1 MTLRVQY
8 AVVGSNVDNLCQ
20 HGRKLRAG
28 NNFNQFAFDDQGKSF
43 GAEGTVVAEL
53 VFTTAM
59 TGYLETLTDPSYY
72 GQIVLQTFPLIGNY
86 GIIREDFES
95 AKPALRGYIVKDPC
109 DHPSNFRG
117 SSSLDEYLKSEGVVG
132 LYGIDTRALTKRIRE
147 HGVMNAVLTTDPEKA
162 VADGLKDFTIVNAVP
177 SVTTESIKVTPS
189 ASNGPRIV
197 LWDFG
202 AKDNIERELAKR
214 GATVIRMPAASTREE
229 ILAQE
234 PDALM
239 LSNGPGDPE
248 EATNV
253 IEQLRLLAE
262 DKIPTFGICLGHQL
276 LALAHGFS
284 TFKLKYGHRGANQ
297 PVRDLVTDR
306 IFITSQNH
314 GYAVDNDT
322 IDTTIAMKRFI
333 NSNDGTCEGIDYLNE
348 PTFSVQYHPEA
359 CGGPKDTAYLF
370 DRFFDMMEGK

>member
-1 MTLRVQY
+1 MSKKAY
-8 AVVGSNVDNLCQ
+8 LCLED
-20 HGRKLRAG
+20 GTVL
-28 NNFNQFAFDDQGKSF
+28 QGKSF

-95 AKPALRGYIVKDPC
+95 AQPALRGYIVKEPC
-109 DHPSNFRG
+109 DFPSNFRG

-162 VADGLKDFTIVNAVP
+162 IVDGLKEFAITNAVP
-177 SVTTESIKVTPS
+177 SVTTESIKVAPS
-189 ASNGPRIV
+189 ANNSPRVV

-202 AKDNIERELAKR
+202 AKDNIERELLKR
-214 GATVIRMPAASTREE
+214 GATVIRMPASSSRED

-239 LSNGPGDPE
+239 LSNGPGDPA
-248 EATNV
+248 EAQDV
-253 IEQLRLLAE
+253 IAQLRLLAA

-322 IDTTIAMKRFI
+322 IDSAIAMKRFI

>member
-1 MTLRVQY
+1 MSKKAY
-8 AVVGSNVDNLCQ
+8 LCLED
-20 HGRKLRAG
+20 GTVL
-28 NNFNQFAFDDQGKSF
+28 QGKSF

-86 GIIREDFES
+86 GIIPEDFES
-95 AKPALRGYIVKDPC
+95 VGPALRGYIVKDPC
-109 DHPSNFRG
+109 EHPSNFRG
-117 SSSLDEYLKSEGVVG
+117 SSTLDAYLKKEGIVG

-162 VADGLKDFTIVNAVP
+162 VADGLSTFAITNAVP
-177 SVTTESIKVTPS
+177 SVTTAATKTIPS
-189 ASNGPRIV
+189 ETNGPRVV

-202 AKDNIERELAKR
+202 AKDNIERELVKR
-214 GATVIRMPAASTREE
+214 GAAVIRMPASSTRED
-229 ILAQE
+229 ILAQQ

-239 LSNGPGDPE
+239 LSNGPGDPA
-248 EATNV
+248 EAQD
-253 IEQLRLLAE
+253 IIAELRKLSA
-262 DKIPTFGICLGHQL
+262 DKLPTFGICLGHQL

-322 IDTTIAMKRFI
+322 IDPKVASKRFI

-359 CGGPKDTAYLF
+359 CGGPKDTAFLF
-370 DRFFDMMEGK
+370 DRFFDMMEVK

>member
-1 MTLRVQY
+1 MSKKAY
-8 AVVGSNVDNLCQ
+8 LCLED
-20 HGRKLRAG
+20 GTVL
-28 NNFNQFAFDDQGKSF
+28 QGKSF
-43 GAEGTVVAEL
+43 GAEGTTRAEL

-109 DHPSNFRG
+109 DFPSNFRG
-117 SSSLDEYLKSEGVVG
+117 SSSLDEYLKSENIIG

-147 HGVMNAVLTTDPEKA
+147 HGVMNAVLTTDPA
-162 VADGLKDFTIVNAVP
+162 QAIPNNLKDLMVTNAVP
-177 SVTTESIKVTPS
+177 SVTTDTIKLTPS
-189 ASNGPRIV
+189 ATNGPRIV

-202 AKDNIERELAKR
+202 AKDNIERELTKR

-229 ILAQE
+229 ILEQE

-239 LSNGPGDPE
+239 LSNGPGDPA
-248 EATNV
+248 EAQNI
-253 IEQLRLLAE
+253 IEQLSLLQA
-262 DKIPTFGICLGHQL
+262 DKLPTFGICLGHQL

-314 GYAVDNDT
+314 GYAVDNNT
-322 IDTTIAMKRFI
+322 IDTTIAKIRFI
-333 NSNDGTCEGIDYLNE
+333 NSNDGTCEGIDYVDE

-359 CGGPKDTAYLF
+359 CGGPKDTEFLF
-370 DRFFDMMEGK
+370 DRFFDMMEVR

>member
-1 MTLRVQY
+1 MTKKAY
-8 AVVGSNVDNLCQ
+8 LCLED
-20 HGRKLRAG
+20 GTVL
-28 NNFNQFAFDDQGKSF
+28 QGKAF

-72 GQIVLQTFPLIGNY
+72 GQIVLQTFPLIGNV

-95 AKPALRGYIVKDPC
+95 AKPALRGYIVKEPC
-109 DHPSNFRG
+109 DRPSNFRG
-117 SSSLDEYLKSEGVVG
+117 SSTLDAYLKNEGVIG

-147 HGVMNAVLTTDPEKA
+147 HGVMNAVLTTDPAKA
-162 VADGLKDFTIVNAVP
+162 VTDGLKEFAITNAVP
-177 SVTTESIKVTPS
+177 SVTTEKTRVAP
-189 ASNGPRIV
+189 ASEESHRVV

-202 AKDNIERELAKR
+202 AKDNIERELVKR
-214 GATVIRMPAASTREE
+214 GATVIRMPAGSTREE
-229 ILAQE
+229 ILAQD

-239 LSNGPGDPE
+239 LSNGPGDPT
-248 EATNV
+248 EAQNV
-253 IEQLRLLAE
+253 IDELKKLRD
-262 DKIPTFGICLGHQL
+262 DKLPTFGICLGHQL
-276 LALAHGFS
+276 MALAHGFS

-297 PVRDLVTDR
+297 PVRDLQTGR

-322 IDTTIAMKRFI
+322 IDPAVATKRFI

-348 PTFSVQYHPEA
+348 PTFTVQYHPEA
-359 CGGPKDTAYLF
+359 CGGPKDTEYLF

>member
-1 MTLRVQY
+1 MSKKAY
-8 AVVGSNVDNLCQ
+8 LCLED
-20 HGRKLRAG
+20 GTVL
-28 NNFNQFAFDDQGKSF
+28 QGKSF
-43 GAEGTVVAEL
+43 GAEGTTRAEL

-109 DHPSNFRG
+109 DFPSNFRG
-117 SSSLDEYLKSEGVVG
+117 SSSLDEYLKSENIIG

-147 HGVMNAVLTTDPEKA
+147 HGVMNAVLTTDPA
-162 VADGLKDFTIVNAVP
+162 QAIPNNLKDLMVTNAVP
-177 SVTTESIKVTPS
+177 SVTTDTIKLTPS
-189 ASNGPRIV
+189 ATNGPRIV

-202 AKDNIERELAKR
+202 AKDNIERELTKR

-229 ILAQE
+229 ILEQE

-239 LSNGPGDPE
+239 LSNGPGDPA
-248 EATNV
+248 EAQNI
-253 IEQLRLLAE
+253 IEQLHLLQA
-262 DKIPTFGICLGHQL
+262 DKLPTFGICLGHQL

-314 GYAVDNDT
+314 GYAVDNNT
-322 IDTTIAMKRFI
+322 IDTTIAKIRFI
-333 NSNDGTCEGIDYLNE
+333 NSNDGTCEGIDYVDE

-359 CGGPKDTAYLF
+359 CGGPKDTEFLF
-370 DRFFDMMEGK
+370 DRFFDMMEVK

>member
-1 MTLRVQY
+1 MSKKAY
-8 AVVGSNVDNLCQ
+8 LCLED
-20 HGRKLRAG
+20 GTVL
-28 NNFNQFAFDDQGKSF
+28 QGKSF

-72 GQIVLQTFPLIGNY
+72 GQIVLQTFPLIGNV
-86 GIIREDFES
+86 GIIPEDFES
-95 AKPALRGYIVKDPC
+95 QAPALRGYIVKDPC
-109 DHPSNFRG
+109 DLPSNFRG
-117 SSSLDEYLKSEGVVG
+117 SSSLDAYLKSQGVVG

-162 VADGLKDFTIVNAVP
+162 VADGLADFAIREAVP
-177 SVTTESIKVTPS
+177 SVTTDSIKVVP
-189 ASNGPRIV
+189 AAEKGPRIV

-202 AKDNIERELAKR
+202 AKDNIERELSRR
-214 GATVIRMPAASTREE
+214 GATVIRMPAESTREE

-248 EATNV
+248 EAQNV
-253 IEQLRLLAE
+253 IAE
-262 DKIPTFGICLGHQL
+262 LKKLQADKLPTFGICLGHQL

-322 IDTTIAMKRFI
+322 IDPAVATKRFI
-333 NSNDGTCEGIDYLNE
+333 NSNDGTCEGIDYIDE

-359 CGGPKDTAYLF
+359 CGGPKDTEFLF
-370 DRFFDMMEGK
+370 DRFFDMMEVK

>member
-1 MTLRVQY
+1 MSKKAY
-8 AVVGSNVDNLCQ
+8 LCLED
-20 HGRKLRAG
+20 GTVL
-28 NNFNQFAFDDQGKSF
+28 QGKSF

-86 GIIREDFES
+86 GIIPEDFES
-95 AKPALRGYIVKDPC
+95 VGPALRGYIVNDPC
-109 DHPSNFRG
+109 EHPSNFRG
-117 SSSLDEYLKSEGVVG
+117 SSTLDAYLKKEGIVG

-162 VADGLKDFTIVNAVP
+162 VADGLSTFAITNAVP
-177 SVTTESIKVTPS
+177 SVTTAATKTIPS
-189 ASNGPRIV
+189 ETNGPRVV

-202 AKDNIERELAKR
+202 AKDNIERELVKR
-214 GATVIRMPAASTREE
+214 GAAVIRMPASSTRED
-229 ILAQE
+229 ILAQQ

-239 LSNGPGDPE
+239 LSNGPGDPA
-248 EATNV
+248 EAQD
-253 IEQLRLLAE
+253 IIAELRKLSA
-262 DKIPTFGICLGHQL
+262 DKLPTFGICLGHQL

-322 IDTTIAMKRFI
+322 IDPKVASKRFI

-359 CGGPKDTAYLF
+359 CGGPKDTAFLF
-370 DRFFDMMEGK
+370 DRFFDMMEVK

>member
-1 MTLRVQY
+1 MSKKAY
-8 AVVGSNVDNLCQ
+8 LCLED
-20 HGRKLRAG
+20 GTVL
-28 NNFNQFAFDDQGKSF
+28 QGKSF

-95 AKPALRGYIVKDPC
+95 AQPALRGYIVKEPC
-109 DHPSNFRG
+109 DFPSNFRG

-162 VADGLKDFTIVNAVP
+162 IVDGLKEFAITNAVP
-177 SVTTESIKVTPS
+177 SVTTESIKVAPS
-189 ASNGPRIV
+189 ANNGPRVV

-202 AKDNIERELAKR
+202 AKDNIERELLKR
-214 GATVIRMPAASTREE
+214 GATVIRMPASSSRED

-239 LSNGPGDPE
+239 LSNGPGDPA
-248 EATNV
+248 EAQDV
-253 IEQLRLLAE
+253 IAQLRLLAA

-322 IDTTIAMKRFI
+322 IDSVIAMKRFI

>member
-1 MTLRVQY
+1 MSKKAY
-8 AVVGSNVDNLCQ
+8 LCLED
-20 HGRKLRAG
+20 GTVL
-28 NNFNQFAFDDQGKSF
+28 QGKSF

-86 GIIREDFES
+86 GIIPEDFES
-95 AKPALRGYIVKDPC
+95 TGPALRGYIVKDPC

-117 SSSLDEYLKSEGVVG
+117 SSTLDAYLKKEGIVG

-162 VADGLKDFTIVNAVP
+162 VDAGLKAFAITNAVP
-177 SVTTESIKVTPS
+177 SVTIASSKTIPS
-189 ASNGPRIV
+189 ETNGPRVV

-202 AKDNIERELAKR
+202 AKDNIERELIKR
-214 GATVIRMPAASTREE
+214 GATVIRMPASSTRDD
-229 ILAQE
+229 ILAQQ

-248 EATNV
+248 EAQAV
-253 IEQLRLLAE
+253 IAELRKLAA
-262 DKIPTFGICLGHQL
+262 DKLPTFGICLGHQL

-322 IDTTIAMKRFI
+322 IDPKVASKRFI

-359 CGGPKDTAYLF
+359 CGGPKDTAFLF
-370 DRFFDMMEGK
+370 DRFFDMMEVK

>member
-1 MTLRVQY
+1 MSKKAY
-8 AVVGSNVDNLCQ
+8 LCLED
-20 HGRKLRAG
+20 GTVL
-28 NNFNQFAFDDQGKSF
+28 QGKSF
-43 GAEGTVVAEL
+43 GAEGTTRAEL

-86 GIIREDFES
+86 GIIRKDFES

-109 DHPSNFRG
+109 DFPSNFRG
-117 SSSLDEYLKSEGVVG
+117 SSSLDEYLKSENIIG

-147 HGVMNAVLTTDPEKA
+147 HGVMNAVLTTDPA
-162 VADGLKDFTIVNAVP
+162 QAIPDNLKDLMVTNAVP
-177 SVTTESIKVTPS
+177 SVTTDTIKLTPS
-189 ASNGPRIV
+189 ATNGPRIV

-202 AKDNIERELAKR
+202 AKDNIERELTKR

-229 ILAQE
+229 ILEQE

-239 LSNGPGDPE
+239 LSNGPGDPA
-248 EATNV
+248 EAQNI
-253 IEQLRLLAE
+253 IEQLSLLQA
-262 DKIPTFGICLGHQL
+262 DKLPTFGICLGHQL

-314 GYAVDNDT
+314 GYAVDNNT
-322 IDTTIAMKRFI
+322 IDTTIAKIRFI
-333 NSNDGTCEGIDYLNE
+333 NSNDGTCEGIDYVDE

-359 CGGPKDTAYLF
+359 CGGPKDTEFLF
-370 DRFFDMMEGK
+370 DRFFDMMEVR

>member
-1 MTLRVQY
+1 MSKKAY
-8 AVVGSNVDNLCQ
+8 LCLED
-20 HGRKLRAG
+20 GTVL
-28 NNFNQFAFDDQGKSF
+28 QGKSF
-43 GAEGTVVAEL
+43 GAEGTTRAEL

-109 DHPSNFRG
+109 DFPSNFRG
-117 SSSLDEYLKSEGVVG
+117 SSSLDEYLKSENIIG

-147 HGVMNAVLTTDPEKA
+147 HGVMNAVLTTDPA
-162 VADGLKDFTIVNAVP
+162 QAIPDNLKDLMVTNAVP
-177 SVTTESIKVTPS
+177 SVTTDTIKLTPS
-189 ASNGPRIV
+189 ATNGPRIV

-202 AKDNIERELAKR
+202 AKDNIERELTKR

-229 ILAQE
+229 ILEQE

-239 LSNGPGDPE
+239 LSNGPGDPA
-248 EATNV
+248 EAQNI
-253 IEQLRLLAE
+253 IEQLSLLQA
-262 DKIPTFGICLGHQL
+262 DKLPTFGICLGHQL

-314 GYAVDNDT
+314 GYAVDNNT
-322 IDTTIAMKRFI
+322 IDTTIAKIRFI
-333 NSNDGTCEGIDYLNE
+333 NSNDGTCEGIDYVDE

-359 CGGPKDTAYLF
+359 CGGPKDTEFLF
-370 DRFFDMMEGK
+370 DRFFDMMEVR

>member
-1 MTLRVQY
+1 MSKKAY
-8 AVVGSNVDNLCQ
+8 LCLED
-20 HGRKLRAG
+20 GTVL
-28 NNFNQFAFDDQGKSF
+28 QGKSF

-109 DHPSNFRG
+109 EHPSNFRG

-162 VADGLKDFTIVNAVP
+162 VADGLADFRITNAVP
-177 SVTTESIKVTPS
+177 SVTTEAVKVAPS
-189 ASNGPRIV
+189 AEKGPRVV

-202 AKDNIERELAKR
+202 AKDNIERELSR
-214 GATVIRMPAASTREE
+214 RSATVIRMPAESTREE

-248 EATNV
+248 EAQNV
-253 IEQLRLLAE
+253 IAELRALSA
-262 DKIPTFGICLGHQL
+262 DKLPTFGICLGHQL

-322 IDTTIAMKRFI
+322 IDPAIATKRFI
-333 NSNDGTCEGIDYLNE
+333 NSNDGTCEGIDYVNE

-359 CGGPKDTAYLF
+359 CGGPKDTEYLF
-370 DRFFDMMEGK
+370 DRFFDMMEVK

>member
-1 MTLRVQY
+1 MSKKAY
-8 AVVGSNVDNLCQ
+8 LCLED
-20 HGRKLRAG
+20 GTVL
-28 NNFNQFAFDDQGKSF
+28 QGTAF

-95 AKPALRGYIVKDPC
+95 PKPALRGYIVKDPC

-117 SSSLDEYLKSEGVVG
+117 TSSLDEYLKSEGVVG
-132 LYGIDTRALTKRIRE
+132 MYGIDTRALTKRIRE

-162 VADGLKDFTIVNAVP
+162 VADGLNAFTITDAVP
-177 SVTTESIKVTPS
+177 SVTTETIKVTPS
-189 ASNGPRIV
+189 AAKGPRIV

-202 AKDNIERELAKR
+202 AKDNIERELANR

-229 ILAQE
+229 ILEQE

-248 EATNV
+248 EAQDV
-253 IEQLRLLAE
+253 IAE
-262 DKIPTFGICLGHQL
+262 LKKLQADKLPTFGICLGHQL

-322 IDTTIAMKRFI
+322 IDPAIAVKRFI
-333 NSNDGTCEGIDYLNE
+333 NSNDGTCEGIDYVNE

-359 CGGPKDTAYLF
+359 CGGPKDTEYLF
-370 DRFFDMMEGK
+370 DRFFDMMEVR

>member
-1 MTLRVQY
+1 MSKKAY
-8 AVVGSNVDNLCQ
+8 LCLED
-20 HGRKLRAG
+20 GTVL
-28 NNFNQFAFDDQGKSF
+28 QGKSF

-147 HGVMNAVLTTDPEKA
+147 HGVMNAVLTTDHEKA
-162 VADGLKDFTIVNAVP
+162 VADGLKDFAIVNAVP

>member
-1 MTLRVQY
+1 MSKKAY
-8 AVVGSNVDNLCQ
+8 LCLED
-20 HGRKLRAG
+20 GTVL
-28 NNFNQFAFDDQGKSF
+28 QGKSF
-43 GAEGTVVAEL
+43 GAEGTTRAEL

-109 DHPSNFRG
+109 DFPSNFRG
-117 SSSLDEYLKSEGVVG
+117 SSSLDEYLKSENIIG

-147 HGVMNAVLTTDPEKA
+147 HGVMNAVLTTDPA
-162 VADGLKDFTIVNAVP
+162 QAIPDNLKDLMVTNAVP
-177 SVTTESIKVTPS
+177 SVTTDTIKLTPS
-189 ASNGPRIV
+189 ATNGPRIV

-202 AKDNIERELAKR
+202 AKDNIERELTKR

-229 ILAQE
+229 ILEQE

-239 LSNGPGDPE
+239 LSNGPGDPA
-248 EATNV
+248 EAQNI
-253 IEQLRLLAE
+253 IEQLHLLQA
-262 DKIPTFGICLGHQL
+262 DKLPTFGICLGHQL

-314 GYAVDNDT
+314 GYAVDNNT
-322 IDTTIAMKRFI
+322 IDTTIAKIRFI
-333 NSNDGTCEGIDYLNE
+333 NSNDGTCEGIDYVDE

-359 CGGPKDTAYLF
+359 CGGPKDTEFLF
-370 DRFFDMMEGK
+370 DRFFDMMEVR

>member
-1 MTLRVQY
+1 MSKKAY
-8 AVVGSNVDNLCQ
+8 LCLED
-20 HGRKLRAG
+20 GTVL
-28 NNFNQFAFDDQGKSF
+28 QGKSF

-72 GQIVLQTFPLIGNY
+72 GQIVLQTFPLIGNV
-86 GIIREDFES
+86 GIIPEDFES
-95 AKPALRGYIVKDPC
+95 QAPALRGYIVKDPC
-109 DHPSNFRG
+109 DLPSNFRG
-117 SSSLDEYLKSEGVVG
+117 SSSLDAYLKSQGVVG

-162 VADGLKDFTIVNAVP
+162 VADGLADFAIREAVP
-177 SVTTESIKVTPS
+177 SVTTDSIKVVP
-189 ASNGPRIV
+189 AAEKGPRIV

-202 AKDNIERELAKR
+202 AKDNIERELSRR
-214 GATVIRMPAASTREE
+214 GATVIRMPAESTREE
-229 ILAQE
+229 I
-234 PDALM
+234 

-248 EATNV
+248 EAQNV
-253 IEQLRLLAE
+253 IAE
-262 DKIPTFGICLGHQL
+262 LKKLQADKLPTFGICLGHQL

-322 IDTTIAMKRFI
+322 IDPAVATKRFI
-333 NSNDGTCEGIDYLNE
+333 NSNDGTCEGIDYIDE

-359 CGGPKDTAYLF
+359 CGGPKDTEFLF
-370 DRFFDMMEGK
+370 DRFFDMMEVK